1 MTGVVGGSESRRT
14 SGFPAE
20 LTSFVGRRD
29 EAAEVRRLLSA
40 GRLLT
45 LTGPGGV
52 GKTRLAGHVAEQV
65 ARAFPDGVW
74 LVPLAALRDEAFV
87 PHAVNDALGVRNE
100 TVRPPLDVLVEY
112 LRDRRS
118 LIVLDNCEHLPRS
131 CATLAGTVLAAT
143 EGVRILA
150 TSRHRLG
157 VAGERLF
164 EVPPLPA
171 PPAEDIGPEAVET
184 FPALRLFADRAAAV
198 VPGFTVGAANHRAVA
213 RLCRRLDGLPLA
225 IELAAVRVRA
235 LGVEQLVERLDDR
248 YQLLTC
254 GSPTSAPRHRT
265 LRSAVDW
272 SHELCTPEEQTV
284 WARLSVFV
292 GGFDLA
298 AAEAVCGGDAPGGG
312 AGVRCAGGGAG
323 TGGGRARGAGTGEG
337 GTGEGGTGEGETGE
351 GGTGD
356 VGAGEGGTAGAAGT
370 GLTAGTD
377 VLDAVAGLVDKS
389 VLVREEHGGRVRYRL
404 LVSLREYGLEKLN
417 DLGET
422 VATRRRHRDHFARLG
437 AAYERAWFGPD
448 QVGIT
453 ERLRIDQDDFRAALD
468 FCLTTPGE
476 AQHGLRLA
484 STLWFHWVA
493 YGIWGEG
500 RHWMDGALLAGA
512 RPDGSLTRAL
522 WAGALTSLV
531 HSRSAAV
538 LAGLDPAR
546 PAPAD
551 DAELLVPAPPPVAL
565 GPHLARTSHASFVVL
580 TRIELACTLVSRG
593 RAAEAIPLCAE
604 AVALCE
610 AHGEQWARSWALR
623 TLALAHWSAGE
634 YARAAGH
641 ARACLRLPYTER
653 QHQSLARTLDLLAAA
668 EALAGRAERA
678 AVLHGAVDRIWHA
691 IGGDPTAAQRP
702 GRLGAAEHRAR
713 ELLGHHAYERS
724 RRRGAAL
731 SPEETV
737 AFALDEGAETEV
749 TATVGEDLV
758 PAPRRSPTSSGLRGG
773 TPAVSGGHPAPAGR
787 TGPASAAAEGPAPG
801 LREART
807 PAGSRAPDAAVTTGL
822 PAEPV
827 PLTRREL
834 QVAALVAQGRTN
846 KQIADHLVIARRTAE
861 GHVERILVKLG
872 FRNRSQVAAWFSARS
887 WS

>member
-1 MTGVVGGSESRRT
+1 MTSIVGGSESRRT

-29 EAAEVRRLLSA
+29 EAADVRRLLSA

-52 GKTRLAGHVAEQV
+52 GKTRLAGHVAGQV

-74 LVPLAALRDEAFV
+74 LVPLAALSDEAFV

-100 TVRPPLDVLVEY
+100 TVRPPLEILVDH
-112 LRDRRS
+112 LRERRL
-118 LIVLDNCEHLPRS
+118 LIVLDNCEHLLRS
-131 CATLAGTVLAAT
+131 CAVLAQAVLAAT

-157 VAGERLF
+157 LAGEQLF

-171 PPAEDIGPEAVET
+171 PAPEELSPSTSSSAVES

-198 VPGFTVGAANHRAVA
+198 VPGFTVGEANQQAVA

-235 LGVEQLVERLDDR
+235 LGVDQLVERLDDR
-248 YQLLTC
+248 YRLLTC

-272 SHELCTPEEQTV
+272 SHELCTPQEQLV
-284 WARLSVFV
+284 WAWLSVFV

-298 AAEAVCGGDAPGGG
+298 AAEAVC
-312 AGVRCAGGGAG
+312 AGED
-323 TGGGRARGAGTGEG
+323 AGTGERI
-337 GTGEGGTGEGETGE
+337 
-351 GGTGD
+351 
-356 VGAGEGGTAGAAGT
+356 APCA
-370 GLTAGTD
+370 

-389 VLVREEHGGRVRYRL
+389 VLVREEHGGQVRYRL
-404 LVSLREYGLEKLN
+404 LVSLRDYGLEKLHA
-417 DLGET
+417 LGAATE
-422 VATRRRHRDHFARLG
+422 TRRRHRDHFARLG
-437 AAYERAWFGPD
+437 AEYEQAWFGPD
-448 QVGIT
+448 QTEIT
-453 ERLRIDQDDFRAALD
+453 ERIRIDQDNFRAALD

-484 STLWFHWVA
+484 ARLWFHWVA
-493 YGIWGEG
+493 GGIWGEG
-500 RHWMDGALLAGA
+500 RHWMDGALRAGA
-512 RPDGSLTRAL
+512 RPDVALTRAM

-538 LAGLDPAR
+538 LAGLDPVRA
-546 PAPAD
+546 AAD
-551 DAELLVPAPPPVAL
+551 ADEELPVPAPPPVPAGAL
-565 GPHLARTSHASFVVL
+565 APGRARASTAFVVL
-580 TRIELACTLVSRG
+580 TRVELACTLVSRG
-593 RAAEAIPLCAE
+593 RADEAIPLCAE

-623 TLALAHWSAGE
+623 TLALAHWSAGQ
-634 YARAAGH
+634 YDRAAEH
-641 ARACLRLPYTER
+641 ARACLRLPYTVS

-668 EALAGRAERA
+668 EALAGDTERA
-678 AVLHGAVDRIWHA
+678 GVLRGAVDRIWHD
-691 IGGDPTAAQRP
+691 IGGNPMDDHRP
-702 GRLGAAEHRAR
+702 GRPRAAEHHAR
-713 ELLGHHAYERS
+713 LALGDHAYALAH
-724 RRRGAAL
+724 RRGGRLTAEQAVAYAL
-731 SPEETV
+731 
-737 AFALDEGAETEV
+737 
-749 TATVGEDLV
+749 GE
-758 PAPRRSPTSSGLRGG
+758 PSA
-773 TPAVSGGHPAPAGR
+773 
-787 TGPASAAAEGPAPG
+787 GPASAARTGGRRDGP
-801 LREART
+801 ART
-807 PAGSRAPDAAVTTGL
+807 PRTDDGRDGAGAVARTGEVSAVRRPARNSSSGPREGSLTAGGPTRAPASTKA
-822 PAEPV
+822 PAPAPVVDPV

-872 FRNRSQVAAWFSARS
+872 FHNRSQVAAWFSARAGL
-887 WS
+887 

>member
-1 MTGVVGGSESRRT
+1 MTRVVGGSESRRT

-29 EAAEVRRLLSA
+29 EAADVRRLLSA

-52 GKTRLAGHVAEQV
+52 GKTRLAGHVAGQV

-74 LVPLAALRDEAFV
+74 LVQLAALSDEAFV

-100 TVRPPLDVLVEY
+100 TVRPPLEILVDH
-112 LRDRRS
+112 LRERRL
-118 LIVLDNCEHLPRS
+118 LIVLDNCEHLLRS
-131 CATLAGTVLAAT
+131 CAVLAGTVLAAT

-157 VAGERLF
+157 LAGEQLF

-171 PPAEDIGPEAVET
+171 PAPEELTPSAVES

-198 VPGFTVGAANHRAVA
+198 VPGFTVAEANQQAVA

-254 GSPTSAPRHRT
+254 GSPTSEPRHRT

-272 SHELCTPEEQTV
+272 SHELCTSQEQLV
-284 WARLSVFV
+284 WAWLSVFV

-298 AAEAVCGGDAPGGG
+298 AAEAVC
-312 AGVRCAGGGAG
+312 
-323 TGGGRARGAGTGEG
+323 
-337 GTGEGGTGEGETGE
+337 
-351 GGTGD
+351 
-356 VGAGEGGTAGAAGT
+356 AGESAGAPEEIAPC
-370 GLTAGTD
+370 A

-389 VLVREEHGGRVRYRL
+389 VLVREEHAGQVRYRL
-404 LVSLREYGLEKLN
+404 LVSLRDYGLEKLH
-417 DLGET
+417 DLGEAT
-422 VATRRRHRDHFARLG
+422 DTRRRHRDHFARLG
-437 AAYERAWFGPD
+437 AEYEQAWFGPD
-448 QVGIT
+448 QAEIT
-453 ERLRIDQDDFRAALD
+453 ERLRIDQDNFRAALD

-484 STLWFHWVA
+484 AGLWFHWVA
-493 YGIWGEG
+493 GGIWGEG
-500 RHWMDGALLAGA
+500 RHWMDGALRAGA
-512 RPDGSLTRAL
+512 RPDEGLTRAL

-538 LAGLDPAR
+538 LAGL
-546 PAPAD
+546 APVRTAAAAD
-551 DAELLVPAPPPVAL
+551 EELPVPAPPPVPGGAL
-565 GPHLARTSHASFVVL
+565 APGRARASTAFVVL
-580 TRIELACTLVSRG
+580 TRVELACTLVSRG

-623 TLALAHWSAGE
+623 TLALAHWSAGQ
-634 YARAAGH
+634 YDRAAEQ
-641 ARACLRLPYTER
+641 ARACLRLPYTVR

-668 EALAGRAERA
+668 EALAGDAERA
-678 AVLHGAVDRIWHA
+678 GVLRGAVDRIWHD
-691 IGGDPTAAQRP
+691 IGGNPMDAHRSGRP
-702 GRLGAAEHRAR
+702 RAAEHHARRA
-713 ELLGHHAYERS
+713 LGDHAYALAH
-724 RRRGAAL
+724 RRGGRLTAEQAVAYALGEPREGAAL
-731 SPEETV
+731 AVRTRAAST
-737 AFALDEGAETEV
+737 AGEGA
-749 TATVGEDLV
+749 ASAGSPVGAAPP
-758 PAPRRSPTSSGLRGG
+758 PAP
-773 TPAVSGGHPAPAGR
+773 
-787 TGPASAAAEGPAPG
+787 SADPV
-801 LREART
+801 
-807 PAGSRAPDAAVTTGL
+807 PD
-822 PAEPV
+822 PV

-846 KQIADHLVIARRTAE
+846 RQIADHLVIARRTAE

-872 FRNRSQVAAWFSARS
+872 FHNRSQVAAWFSARAGL
-887 WS
+887 

>member
-1 MTGVVGGSESRRT
+1 MTSIVGGSESRRT

-29 EAAEVRRLLSA
+29 EAADVRRLLSA

-52 GKTRLAGHVAEQV
+52 GKTRLAGHVAGQV

-74 LVPLAALRDEAFV
+74 LVPLAALSDEAFV
-87 PHAVNDALGVRNE
+87 PHAVGDALGVRNE
-100 TVRPPLDVLVEY
+100 TVRPPLEILVDH
-112 LRDRRS
+112 LRERRL
-118 LIVLDNCEHLPRS
+118 LIVLDNCEHLLRS
-131 CATLAGTVLAAT
+131 CAVLAGTVLAAT

-157 VAGERLF
+157 LAGEQLF

-171 PPAEDIGPEAVET
+171 PAPEELSPPTSSSAVES

-198 VPGFTVGAANHRAVA
+198 VPGFTVGEANQQAVA

-235 LGVEQLVERLDDR
+235 LGVDQLVERLDDR

-272 SHELCTPEEQTV
+272 SHELCTPQEQLV
-284 WARLSVFV
+284 WAWLSVFV

-298 AAEAVCGGDAPGGG
+298 AAEAVC
-312 AGVRCAGGGAG
+312 AGED
-323 TGGGRARGAGTGEG
+323 AGTGEDG
-337 GTGEGGTGEGETGE
+337 RSGERIAP
-351 GGTGD
+351 
-356 VGAGEGGTAGAAGT
+356 GA
-370 GLTAGTD
+370 

-389 VLVREEHGGRVRYRL
+389 VLVREEHAGQVRYRL
-404 LVSLREYGLEKLN
+404 LVSLRDYGLEKLHA
-417 DLGET
+417 LGEAT
-422 VATRRRHRDHFARLG
+422 ETRRRHRDHFARLG
-437 AAYERAWFGPD
+437 AEYEQAWFGPD
-448 QVGIT
+448 QTEIT
-453 ERLRIDQDDFRAALD
+453 ERIRIDQDNFRAALD

-476 AQHGLRLA
+476 AQAGLRLA
-484 STLWFHWVA
+484 ARLWFHWVA
-493 YGIWGEG
+493 GGIWGEG
-500 RHWMDGALLAGA
+500 RHWMDGALRAGA
-512 RPDGSLTRAL
+512 RPDVALTRAM

-538 LAGLDPAR
+538 LAGLDPVRTA
-546 PAPAD
+546 AEAD
-551 DAELLVPAPPPVAL
+551 EELPVPAPPPVPAGAL
-565 GPHLARTSHASFVVL
+565 APGRARASTAFVVL
-580 TRIELACTLVSRG
+580 TRVELACTLVSRG
-593 RAAEAIPLCAE
+593 RADEAIPLCAE

-623 TLALAHWSAGE
+623 TLALAHWSAGQ
-634 YARAAGH
+634 YDRAAEH
-641 ARACLRLPYTER
+641 ARACLRLPYTVS

-668 EALAGRAERA
+668 EALAGDAERA
-678 AVLHGAVDRIWHA
+678 GVLRGAVDRIWHD
-691 IGGDPTAAQRP
+691 IGGNPMEALQP
-702 GRLGAAEHRAR
+702 GRARAAEHHAR
-713 ELLGHHAYERS
+713 RVLGDHAYALAH
-724 RRRGAAL
+724 RRGGRLTPEQAVAYALGEPGEGTAA
-731 SPEETV
+731 
-737 AFALDEGAETEV
+737 ARAGGRRDGA
-749 TATVGEDLV
+749 
-758 PAPRRSPTSSGLRGG
+758 
-773 TPAVSGGHPAPAGR
+773 
-787 TGPASAAAEGPAPG
+787 GPASRTGGRRDGAAFGPSADDGRDASGPGPRAGEASAVRRNVRNFSPGPREDALAAGGPARA
-801 LREART
+801 LAST
-807 PAGSRAPDAAVTTGL
+807 KAPAPVTAPVVD
-822 PAEPV
+822 PV

-872 FRNRSQVAAWFSARS
+872 FHNRSQVAAWFSARAGL
-887 WS
+887 

>member
-1 MTGVVGGSESRRT
+1 MTSIVGGSESRRT

-29 EAAEVRRLLSA
+29 EAADVRRLLTA

-52 GKTRLAGHVAEQV
+52 GKTRLAGHVAGEV

-74 LVPLAALRDEAFV
+74 LVPLAALSDEAFV

-100 TVRPPLDVLVEY
+100 TVRPPLEILVDH
-112 LRDRRS
+112 LRERRL
-118 LIVLDNCEHLPRS
+118 LIVLDNCEHLLRS
-131 CATLAGTVLAAT
+131 CAVLAQAVLAAT

-157 VAGERLF
+157 LAGEHLF

-171 PPAEDIGPEAVET
+171 PATEELTPSAVES

-198 VPGFTVGAANHRAVA
+198 VPGFTVGEANQQAVA

-235 LGVEQLVERLDDR
+235 LGVDQLVERLDDR

-272 SHELCTPEEQTV
+272 SHELCTPQEQLV
-284 WARLSVFV
+284 WAWLSVFV

-298 AAEAVCGGDAPGGG
+298 AAEAVCAGDD
-312 AGVRCAGGGAG
+312 
-323 TGGGRARGAGTGEG
+323 
-337 GTGEGGTGEGETGE
+337 
-351 GGTGD
+351 GTGD
-356 VGAGEGGTAGAAGT
+356 RIAPCA
-370 GLTAGTD
+370 

-389 VLVREEHGGRVRYRL
+389 VLVREEHAGQVRYRL
-404 LVSLREYGLEKLN
+404 LVSLRDYGLEKLH
-417 DLGET
+417 DLGEAT
-422 VATRRRHRDHFARLG
+422 ETRRRHRDHFARLG
-437 AAYERAWFGPD
+437 AEYEQAWFGPD
-448 QVGIT
+448 QAEIT
-453 ERLRIDQDDFRAALD
+453 ERIRIDQDNFRAALD

-484 STLWFHWVA
+484 AGLWFHWVA
-493 YGIWGEG
+493 GGIWGEG
-500 RHWMDGALLAGA
+500 RHWMDGALRAGA
-512 RPDGSLTRAL
+512 RPDAGLTRAM

-538 LAGLDPAR
+538 LAGLDPLRSA
-546 PAPAD
+546 ADD
-551 DAELLVPAPPPVAL
+551 DAELPVPAPPPVPAGAL
-565 GPHLARTSHASFVVL
+565 VPGRARASTVFVVL
-580 TRIELACTLVSRG
+580 TRVELACSLVSRG

-623 TLALAHWSAGE
+623 TLALAHWSAGQYE
-634 YARAAGH
+634 RAAEH
-641 ARACLRLPYTER
+641 ARACLRLPYTVR

-668 EALAGRAERA
+668 EALAGHAERA
-678 AVLHGAVDRIWHA
+678 GVLRGAVDRIWHD
-691 IGGDPTAAQRP
+691 IGGNPMDALRP
-702 GRLGAAEHRAR
+702 GRPRAAEQHARRALGDHAYTLAHRRGGRLTAEQAVAYALGEAGRGRVPGAR
-713 ELLGHHAYERS
+713 ER
-724 RRRGAAL
+724 
-731 SPEETV
+731 
-737 AFALDEGAETEV
+737 
-749 TATVGEDLV
+749 
-758 PAPRRSPTSSGLRGG
+758 
-773 TPAVSGGHPAPAGR
+773 
-787 TGPASAAAEGPAPG
+787 EGPAPVP
-801 LREART
+801 RT
-807 PAGSRAPDAAVTTGL
+807 RAASTGGAGAAPATGPVGTSWAPGAGSAD
-822 PAEPV
+822 PV

-872 FRNRSQVAAWFSARS
+872 FHNRSQVAAWFSARAGL
-887 WS
+887 

>member
-1 MTGVVGGSESRRT
+1 MTSIVGGWESRRT

-29 EAAEVRRLLSA
+29 EAADVRRLLSA

-52 GKTRLAGHVAEQV
+52 GKTRLAGHVAGEV

-74 LVPLAALRDEAFV
+74 LVPLAALSDEAFV

-100 TVRPPLDVLVEY
+100 TVRPPLEILVDH
-112 LRDRRS
+112 LRDRRL
-118 LIVLDNCEHLPRS
+118 LIVLDNCEHLLRS
-131 CATLAGTVLAAT
+131 CAVLAQAVLAAT

-157 VAGERLF
+157 LAGEQLF

-171 PPAEDIGPEAVET
+171 PAPEELTPSAVES

-198 VPGFTVGAANHRAVA
+198 VPGFTVGEANQQAVA

-235 LGVEQLVERLDDR
+235 LGVDQLVARLDDR

-254 GSPTSAPRHRT
+254 GSPTSTPRHRT

-272 SHELCTPEEQTV
+272 SHELCTPQEQLV
-284 WARLSVFV
+284 WAWLSVFV

-298 AAEAVCGGDAPGGG
+298 AAEAVC
-312 AGVRCAGGGAG
+312 AGEDG
-323 TGGGRARGAGTGEG
+323 TGNRIAPCA
-337 GTGEGGTGEGETGE
+337 
-351 GGTGD
+351 
-356 VGAGEGGTAGAAGT
+356 
-370 GLTAGTD
+370 

-389 VLVREEHGGRVRYRL
+389 VLVREEHAGQVRYRL
-404 LVSLREYGLEKLN
+404 LVSLRDYGLEKLH
-417 DLGET
+417 DLGEAT
-422 VATRRRHRDHFARLG
+422 ETRRRHRDHFARLG
-437 AAYERAWFGPD
+437 AGYEQAWFGPD
-448 QVGIT
+448 QAEIT
-453 ERLRIDQDDFRAALD
+453 ERIRIDQDNFRAALD

-484 STLWFHWVA
+484 AGLWFHWVA
-493 YGIWGEG
+493 GGIWGEG
-500 RHWMDGALLAGA
+500 RHWMDGALRAGA
-512 RPDGSLTRAL
+512 RPDAGLTRAM

-538 LAGLDPAR
+538 LAGLDPLRSA
-546 PAPAD
+546 AAA
-551 DAELLVPAPPPVAL
+551 DAELPVPAPPPVPAGTL
-565 GPHLARTSHASFVVL
+565 VPGRARASTAFVVL
-580 TRIELACTLVSRG
+580 TRVELACSLVSRG
-593 RAAEAIPLCAE
+593 RAADAIPPCAE

-623 TLALAHWSAGE
+623 TLALAHWAAGQ
-634 YARAAGH
+634 YDRAAEH
-641 ARACLRLPYTER
+641 ARACLRLPYTVS

-668 EALAGRAERA
+668 EALAGDAERA
-678 AVLHGAVDRIWHA
+678 GVLRGAVDRIWHD
-691 IGGDPTAAQRP
+691 IGGNPMDALRP
-702 GRLGAAEHRAR
+702 GGPRAAEHHARRA
-713 ELLGHHAYERS
+713 LGDQGYTLA
-724 RRRGAAL
+724 RRRGGRLTAEQAVAYAL
-731 SPEETV
+731 GGPGRGRV
-737 AFALDEGAETEV
+737 PGAREGERPA
-749 TATVGEDLV
+749 
-758 PAPRRSPTSSGLRGG
+758 PAPRARAASPGG
-773 TPAVSGGHPAPAGR
+773 AGAAPAAGPVG
-787 TGPASAAAEGPAPG
+787 TSPAQGAGPA
-801 LREART
+801 
-807 PAGSRAPDAAVTTGL
+807 D
-822 PAEPV
+822 PV

-872 FRNRSQVAAWFSARS
+872 FHNRSQVAAWFSARAGR
-887 WS
+887 

>member
-1 MTGVVGGSESRRT
+1 MTRIVCGSESRRT

-29 EAAEVRRLLSA
+29 EAADVRRLLSA

-52 GKTRLAGHVAEQV
+52 GKTRLAGHVAGQV

-74 LVPLAALRDEAFV
+74 LVPLAALSDEAFV

-100 TVRPPLDVLVEY
+100 TVRPPLEILVDH
-112 LRDRRS
+112 LRERRL

-131 CATLAGTVLAAT
+131 CAVLAEAVLAAT

-157 VAGERLF
+157 LAGEQLF

-171 PPAEDIGPEAVET
+171 PAPEELSPSTSASAVES

-198 VPGFTVGAANHRAVA
+198 VPGFTVGEANQQAVA

-235 LGVEQLVERLDDR
+235 LGVDQLVERLDDR

-272 SHELCTPEEQTV
+272 SHELCTPQEQLV
-284 WARLSVFV
+284 WAWLSVFV

-298 AAEAVCGGDAPGGG
+298 AAEAVC
-312 AGVRCAGGGAG
+312 AGED
-323 TGGGRARGAGTGEG
+323 TGTGERI
-337 GTGEGGTGEGETGE
+337 
-351 GGTGD
+351 
-356 VGAGEGGTAGAAGT
+356 APCA
-370 GLTAGTD
+370 

-389 VLVREEHGGRVRYRL
+389 VLVREEHAGQVRYRL
-404 LVSLREYGLEKLN
+404 LVSLRDYGLEKLH
-417 DLGET
+417 DLGGATE
-422 VATRRRHRDHFARLG
+422 TRRRHRDHFARLG
-437 AAYERAWFGPD
+437 AEYEQAWFGPD
-448 QVGIT
+448 QAEIT
-453 ERLRIDQDDFRAALD
+453 ERIRIDQDNFRAALD

-484 STLWFHWVA
+484 AGLWFHWVA
-493 YGIWGEG
+493 GGIWGEG

-512 RPDGSLTRAL
+512 RPDAGLTRAM

-538 LAGLDPAR
+538 LAGLDPVRTA
-546 PAPAD
+546 AAA
-551 DAELLVPAPPPVAL
+551 DAELRVPAPPPVPAGAL
-565 GPHLARTSHASFVVL
+565 APGRARASTAFVVL
-580 TRIELACTLVSRG
+580 TRVELACTLVSRG

-623 TLALAHWSAGE
+623 TLALAHWSAGSP
-634 YARAAGH
+634 ARAAEH
-641 ARACLRLPYTER
+641 ARACLRLPYTVR

-668 EALAGRAERA
+668 EALAGDAERA
-678 AVLHGAVDRIWHA
+678 GVLRGAVDRIWHD
-691 IGGDPTAAQRP
+691 IGGNPMDDRRPGSPRAADQHARRALGDQAYALAQRRG
-702 GRLGAAEHRAR
+702 GRLTPEQAVAYALGEPGEGTASGVRTGGRREAPAPRTGGRRTAPATAQGAEGRRGGPPTGAAE
-713 ELLGHHAYERS
+713 
-724 RRRGAAL
+724 GAAL
-731 SPEETV
+731 ARDFRHVPP
-737 AFALDEGAETEV
+737 GAPD
-749 TATVGEDLV
+749 GSL
-758 PAPRRSPTSSGLRGG
+758 
-773 TPAVSGGHPAPAGR
+773 
-787 TGPASAAAEGPAPG
+787 
-801 LREART
+801 
-807 PAGSRAPDAAVTTGL
+807 PAGSAAHAPAPVRNQAPVTA
-822 PAEPV
+822 PVVDPV

-872 FRNRSQVAAWFSARS
+872 FHNRSQVAAWFSARAGL
-887 WS
+887 

>member
-1 MTGVVGGSESRRT
+1 MTGIVCGSESRRT

-29 EAAEVRRLLSA
+29 EAADVRRLLSA

-52 GKTRLAGHVAEQV
+52 GKTRLAGHVVGQV

-74 LVPLAALRDEAFV
+74 LVPLAALRDEVFV

-100 TVRPPLDVLVEY
+100 TVRPPLDILVEY
-112 LRDRRS
+112 LRERRL
-118 LIVLDNCEHLPRS
+118 LIVLDNCEHLLRS
-131 CATLAGTVLAAT
+131 CAVLAGTVLAAT

-157 VAGERLF
+157 LVGEQLF

-171 PPAEDIGPEAVET
+171 PAAEELGPSAGASVVDS

-198 VPGFTVGAANHRAVA
+198 VPGFTVGEGNQEAVA

-235 LGVEQLVERLDDR
+235 LGVDQLVERLDDR

-254 GSPTSAPRHRT
+254 GSPASAPRHRT

-272 SHELCTPEEQTV
+272 SHELCTPQEQLV

-298 AAEAVCGGDAPGGG
+298 AAEAVCGGD
-312 AGVRCAGGGAG
+312 
-323 TGGGRARGAGTGEG
+323 GRGEG
-337 GTGEGGTGEGETGE
+337 M
-351 GGTGD
+351 D
-356 VGAGEGGTAGAAGT
+356 PV
-370 GLTAGTD
+370 D

-389 VLVREEHGGRVRYRL
+389 VLVREEYGGRVRYRL
-404 LVSLREYGLEKLN
+404 LVSLRDYGLEKLQE
-417 DLGET
+417 LGGATE
-422 VATRRRHRDHFARLG
+422 TRRRHRDHFARLG
-437 AAYERAWFGPD
+437 AEYEQAWFGPD
-448 QVGIT
+448 QMEIT
-453 ERLRIDQDDFRAALD
+453 ERLRIDQDNYRAALD

-484 STLWFHWVA
+484 AGLWFHWVA
-493 YGIWGEG
+493 CGIWGEG

-512 RPDGSLTRAL
+512 RPDVALTRAL
-522 WAGALTSLV
+522 WAGALMSLV

-538 LAGLDPAR
+538 LAGLDPAY
-546 PAPAD
+546 AAAAAD
-551 DAELLVPAPPPVAL
+551 KELPVPAPPPVPAGAL
-565 GPHLARTSHASFVVL
+565 GPARARTCTANFVVL
-580 TRIELACTLVSRG
+580 TRVELACTLVSRG

-610 AHGEQWARSWALR
+610 AHGEQWARAWALR
-623 TLALAHWSAGE
+623 TLALAHWSMGE
-634 YARAAGH
+634 YERAAAH
-641 ARACLRLPYTER
+641 ARTCLRLPYTVR

-668 EALAGRAERA
+668 EALAGEAERA
-678 AVLHGAVDRIWHA
+678 AVLRGAVDRIWHD
-691 IGGDPTAAQRP
+691 IGGNPTESPHP
-702 GRLGAAEHRAR
+702 GRRPRTAEHHARRA
-713 ELLGHHAYERS
+713 LGDHVYERAH
-724 RRRGAAL
+724 RHGAGLSVAEAVAYAL
-731 SPEETV
+731 GERPHE
-737 AFALDEGAETEV
+737 D
-749 TATVGEDLV
+749 TAPAVGGNADRTAVVGEG
-758 PAPRRSPTSSGLRGG
+758 PGSTGG
-773 TPAVSGGHPAPAGR
+773 AD
-787 TGPASAAAEGPAPG
+787 ASAAAASHTGSAPPVVRDNGSIPGRSPGSVPDSAPG
-801 LREART
+801 
-807 PAGSRAPDAAVTTGL
+807 PGGP
-822 PAEPV
+822 EPV

-861 GHVERILVKLG
+861 GHVERILGKLG
-872 FRNRSQVAAWFSARS
+872 FHNRSQVAAWFSARS
-887 WS
+887 RP

>member
-1 MTGVVGGSESRRT
+1 MTSIVGGWESRRT

-29 EAAEVRRLLSA
+29 EAADVRRLLSA

-52 GKTRLAGHVAEQV
+52 GKTRLAGHVAGEA

-74 LVPLAALRDEAFV
+74 LVPLAALSDEAFV

-100 TVRPPLDVLVEY
+100 TVRPPLEILVDH
-112 LRDRRS
+112 LRDRRL
-118 LIVLDNCEHLPRS
+118 LIVLDNCEHLLRS
-131 CATLAGTVLAAT
+131 CAVLAQAVLAGT

-157 VAGERLF
+157 LAGEQLF

-171 PPAEDIGPEAVET
+171 PAPEELTPSAVES

-198 VPGFTVGAANHRAVA
+198 VPGFTVGEANQQAVA

-235 LGVEQLVERLDDR
+235 LGVDQLVERLDDR

-272 SHELCTPEEQTV
+272 SHELCTPQEQLV
-284 WARLSVFV
+284 WAWLSVFV

-298 AAEAVCGGDAPGGG
+298 AAEAVC
-312 AGVRCAGGGAG
+312 AG
-323 TGGGRARGAGTGEG
+323 ED
-337 GTGEGGTGEGETGE
+337 
-351 GGTGD
+351 GTGD
-356 VGAGEGGTAGAAGT
+356 RIAPCA
-370 GLTAGTD
+370 

-389 VLVREEHGGRVRYRL
+389 VLVREEHAGQVRYRL
-404 LVSLREYGLEKLN
+404 LVSLRDYGLEKLH
-417 DLGET
+417 DLGEAT
-422 VATRRRHRDHFARLG
+422 DTRRRHRDHFARLG
-437 AAYERAWFGPD
+437 AGYEQAWFGPD
-448 QVGIT
+448 QAEIT
-453 ERLRIDQDDFRAALD
+453 ERIRIDQDNFRAALD

-484 STLWFHWVA
+484 AGLWFHWVA
-493 YGIWGEG
+493 GGIWGEG
-500 RHWMDGALLAGA
+500 RHWMDGALRAGA
-512 RPDGSLTRAL
+512 RPDAGLTRAM

-538 LAGLDPAR
+538 LAGLDPLRSA
-546 PAPAD
+546 AAA
-551 DAELLVPAPPPVAL
+551 DAEVPVPAPPPVPAGAL
-565 GPHLARTSHASFVVL
+565 VPGRTRASTAFVVL
-580 TRIELACTLVSRG
+580 TRVELACSLVSRG
-593 RAAEAIPLCAE
+593 RAADAIPLCAE

-623 TLALAHWSAGE
+623 TLALAHWSAGQ
-634 YARAAGH
+634 YGRAAEH
-641 ARACLRLPYTER
+641 ARACLRLPYTVS

-668 EALAGRAERA
+668 EALAGDAERA
-678 AVLHGAVDRIWHA
+678 GVLRGAVDRIWHD
-691 IGGDPTAAQRP
+691 IGGNPMDALRP
-702 GRLGAAEHRAR
+702 GRPRAAEHHARRALGDQGYTLAHRRGRRLTAEQAVAYALGGPGRGRVPGAR
-713 ELLGHHAYERS
+713 EGER
-724 RRRGAAL
+724 
-731 SPEETV
+731 
-737 AFALDEGAETEV
+737 
-749 TATVGEDLV
+749 
-758 PAPRRSPTSSGLRGG
+758 
-773 TPAVSGGHPAPAGR
+773 PAPA
-787 TGPASAAAEGPAPG
+787 
-801 LREART
+801 
-807 PAGSRAPDAAVTTGL
+807 SRARAASTGGADAA
-822 PAEPV
+822 PAAGPVGTSPAQGAGAADLV

-872 FRNRSQVAAWFSARS
+872 FHNRSQVAAWFSARAGL
-887 WS
+887 

>member
-1 MTGVVGGSESRRT
+1 MTGVVGGSESRRI

-112 LRDRRS
+112 LRDRRA

-171 PPAEDIGPEAVET
+171 PPAEDVGPEAVET
-184 FPALRLFADRAAAV
+184 FPAVKLFADRAAAV
-198 VPGFTVGAANHRAVA
+198 VPGFTVGAANQRAVA

-235 LGVEQLVERLDDR
+235 LGVDQLVERLDDR

-298 AAEAVCGGDAPGGG
+298 AAEAVCGGDAPGGDGTGEAEAGDGGTAGTTGTAGISGTATAG
-312 AGVRCAGGGAG
+312 AVGTAGTPAPAG
-323 TGGGRARGAGTGEG
+323 TGGAART
-337 GTGEGGTGEGETGE
+337 
-351 GGTGD
+351 D
-356 VGAGEGGTAGAAGT
+356 S
-370 GLTAGTD
+370 LD

-389 VLVREEHGGRVRYRL
+389 VLVREEHDGRVRYRL
-404 LVSLREYGLEKLN
+404 LVSLRDYGLEKLN

-448 QVGIT
+448 QVDIT
-453 ERLRIDQDDFRAALD
+453 ERLRLDQDDFRAALD

-493 YGIWGEG
+493 YGVWGEG

-512 RPDGSLTRAL
+512 RPDGALTRAL

-538 LAGLDPAR
+538 LAGPDPGR

-551 DAELLVPAPPPVAL
+551 DTELPVPAPPPVTL
-565 GPHLARTSHASFVVL
+565 GPGRARTSHASFVVL

-604 AVALCE
+604 AVAVCE
-610 AHGEQWARSWALR
+610 AHGEQWVRSWALR
-623 TLALAHWSAGE
+623 VLALAHWSSGE
-634 YARAAGH
+634 YERAAGH

-653 QHQSLARTLDLLAAA
+653 RHQGLAQTLDLLAAA

-678 AVLHGAVDRIWHA
+678 AVLHGAVDRLWHA

-702 GRLGAAEHRAR
+702 DGPSAAEHHAR
-713 ELLGHHAYERS
+713 EVLGDHAYERS

-731 SPEETV
+731 SPEETM
-737 AFALDEGAETEV
+737 AYALEEAAAPTP
-749 TATVGEDLV
+749 TATAGTAPV
-758 PAPRRSPTSSGLRGG
+758 PVPGRGPSSAIRG
-773 TPAVSGGHPAPAGR
+773 AGR
-787 TGPASAAAEGPAPG
+787 AVAGPAPG
-801 LREART
+801 ARDART
-807 PAGSRAPDAAVTTGL
+807 PAGSRAPDTAAAPRP
-822 PAEPV
+822 PAAPV

>member
-1 MTGVVGGSESRRT
+1 MTGVVCGSESRRT

-198 VPGFTVGAANHRAVA
+198 VPGFTVGAANQRAVA

-235 LGVEQLVERLDDR
+235 LGVDQLVERLDDR

-272 SHELCTPEEQTV
+272 SHELCTPEEQAV

-298 AAEAVCGGDAPGGG
+298 AAEAVCGGDPPGGDAPGGG
-312 AGVRCAGGGAG
+312 GNGEVEAGDPGAGAGGTTEAARAAG
-323 TGGGRARGAGTGEG
+323 TASTSGTARTAGT
-337 GTGEGGTGEGETGE
+337 
-351 GGTGD
+351 
-356 VGAGEGGTAGAAGT
+356 ARAAGT
-370 GLTAGTD
+370 GLTAGID
-377 VLDAVAGLVDKS
+377 VLNAVAGLVDKS
-389 VLVREEHGGRVRYRL
+389 VLVREEHDGRVRYRL
-404 LVSLREYGLEKLN
+404 LVSLRDYGLEKLN

-546 PAPAD
+546 PVPAD
-551 DAELLVPAPPPVAL
+551 DSELPVPAPPPVAL
-565 GPHLARTSHASFVVL
+565 GPGLARTSHASFVVL

-634 YARAAGH
+634 YERAAGH

-702 GRLGAAEHRAR
+702 GRLGTAEHRAR
-713 ELLGHHAYERS
+713 ELLGDHAYERS

-737 AFALDEGAETEV
+737 AYALDEGAEGAG
-749 TATVGEDLV
+749 TATVGEDPT
-758 PAPRRSPTSSGLRGG
+758 PAPRKGPASSGVRGG
-773 TPAVSGGHPAPAGR
+773 TPAVHGGRPSPAGR
-787 TGPASAAAEGPAPG
+787 TGPAPAAVEGPAAG
-801 LREART
+801 LRDART
-807 PAGSRAPDAAVTTGL
+807 PAGSRAPDTAVTSGL

>member
-1 MTGVVGGSESRRT
+1 MTRVVGGSESRRT

-29 EAAEVRRLLSA
+29 EAADVRRLLSA

-52 GKTRLAGHVAEQV
+52 GKTRLAGHVAGQV

-100 TVRPPLDVLVEY
+100 TVRRPLEILVDH
-112 LRDRRS
+112 LRERRL
-118 LIVLDNCEHLPRS
+118 LIVLDNCEHLLRS
-131 CATLAGTVLAAT
+131 CAVLAGTVLAAT

-157 VAGERLF
+157 LAGEQLY

-171 PPAEDIGPEAVET
+171 PAPEELSPSAVES

-198 VPGFTVGAANHRAVA
+198 VPGFTVGEDNQQAVA

-235 LGVEQLVERLDDR
+235 LGVDQLVERLDDR
-248 YQLLTC
+248 YQLLTG

-272 SHELCTPEEQTV
+272 SHELCTPQEKLV
-284 WARLSVFV
+284 WAWLSVFV

-298 AAEAVCGGDAPGGG
+298 AAEAVCGGD
-312 AGVRCAGGGAG
+312 GVD
-323 TGGGRARGAGTGEG
+323 AR
-337 GTGEGGTGEGETGE
+337 
-351 GGTGD
+351 
-356 VGAGEGGTAGAAGT
+356 
-370 GLTAGTD
+370 D

-389 VLVREEHGGRVRYRL
+389 VLVREERAGQVRYRL
-404 LVSLREYGLEKLN
+404 LVSLRDYGLEKLH
-417 DLGET
+417 DLGEAT
-422 VATRRRHRDHFARLG
+422 ETRRRHRDHFARLG
-437 AAYERAWFGPD
+437 AEYEQAWFGPD
-448 QVGIT
+448 QVEIT
-453 ERLRIDQDDFRAALD
+453 ERLRIDQDNFRAALD

-484 STLWFHWVA
+484 AGLWFHWVA
-493 YGIWGEG
+493 GGIWGEG
-500 RHWMDGALLAGA
+500 RHWMDGALRAGA
-512 RPDGSLTRAL
+512 RPDEALTRAM

-538 LAGLDPAR
+538 LAGLDPAHI
-546 PAPAD
+546 AAVAD
-551 DAELLVPAPPPVAL
+551 EELPVPAPPPVPAGAL
-565 GPHLARTSHASFVVL
+565 GPGRARACTAFVVL
-580 TRIELACTLVSRG
+580 TRVELACTLVSRG
-593 RAAEAIPLCAE
+593 RATEAIPLCAE

-623 TLALAHWSAGE
+623 TLALAHWAAGQ
-634 YARAAGH
+634 YDRAADH
-641 ARACLRLPYTER
+641 ARACLRLPYTLR
-653 QHQSLARTLDLLAAA
+653 QHQGLARTLDLLAAA
-668 EALAGRAERA
+668 ESLAGNAERA
-678 AVLHGAVDRIWHA
+678 GVLHGAVDRIWHD
-691 IGGDPTAAQRP
+691 IGGNPMEFLQP
-702 GRLGAAEHRAR
+702 GRPRAAEHHARRVLGDRAYA
-713 ELLGHHAYERS
+713 LAH
-724 RRRGAAL
+724 RRGGCLTTEEAVAYALGEPGEAPGAGARTNGRRDGFASGGREGSAFGGRREGSASGARRDGPATGGRPENPTPGVRAGEATAA
-731 SPEETV
+731 
-737 AFALDEGAETEV
+737 
-749 TATVGEDLV
+749 
-758 PAPRRSPTSSGLRGG
+758 RRSAGPGSREGSASFG
-773 TPAVSGGHPAPAGR
+773 PSADPVS
-787 TGPASAAAEGPAPG
+787 
-801 LREART
+801 ART
-807 PAGSRAPDAAVTTGL
+807 PDLVAD
-822 PAEPV
+822 PV

-872 FRNRSQVAAWFSARS
+872 FHNRSQVAAWFSARAGS
-887 WS
+887 S

>member
-29 EAAEVRRLLSA
+29 EAADVRRLLSA

-74 LVPLAALRDEAFV
+74 LVPLAALRDEVFV

-100 TVRPPLDVLVEY
+100 TVRPPLEILVEY
-112 LRDRRS
+112 LRERRL
-118 LIVLDNCEHLPRS
+118 LIVLDNCEHVLRS
-131 CATLAGTVLAAT
+131 CAVLAGTVLAAT

-157 VAGERLF
+157 LAGEQLF
-164 EVPPLPA
+164 EVPPLSAPA
-171 PPAEDIGPEAVET
+171 PEELGPAGCPSAEGAAVEA

-198 VPGFTVGAANHRAVA
+198 VPGFTVGEGNQRAVA

-235 LGVEQLVERLDDR
+235 LGVDQLVERLDDR
-248 YQLLTC
+248 YQLLTG

-272 SHELCTPEEQTV
+272 SHELCTPQEQSV

-298 AAEAVCGGDAPGGG
+298 AAEAVCGGG
-312 AGVRCAGGGAG
+312 AGDDSV
-323 TGGGRARGAGTGEG
+323 
-337 GTGEGGTGEGETGE
+337 
-351 GGTGD
+351 
-356 VGAGEGGTAGAAGT
+356 
-370 GLTAGTD
+370 D

-389 VLVREEHGGRVRYRL
+389 VLVREEHGGQVRYRL
-404 LVSLREYGLEKLN
+404 LVSLRDYGLERLQE
-417 DLGET
+417 LGAATE
-422 VATRRRHRDHFARLG
+422 TRRRHRDHFAWLG
-437 AAYERAWFGPD
+437 AEYEQAWFGAD
-448 QVGIT
+448 QVEIT
-453 ERLRIDQDDFRAALD
+453 ERSRIEQDNFRAALD

-476 AQHGLRLA
+476 GQQGLRLA
-484 STLWFHWVA
+484 AGLWFHWVA
-493 YGIWGEG
+493 GGTWGEG
-500 RHWMDGALLAGA
+500 RHWMDGALRAGA
-512 RPDGSLTRAL
+512 KPDVALTRAL
-522 WAGALTSLV
+522 WVGALTSLV

-538 LAGLDPAR
+538 LAGLDPAHT
-546 PAPAD
+546 AAAAD
-551 DAELLVPAPPPVAL
+551 KELPVPAPPPVPAATL
-565 GPHLARTSHASFVVL
+565 GARTSTTGFVVL
-580 TRIELACTLVSRG
+580 TRVELACTLVSRG
-593 RAAEAIPLCAE
+593 RAAEAVPLCTE

-610 AHGEQWARSWALR
+610 AHGEQWARGWALR
-623 TLALAHWSAGE
+623 TLALAHWSLGQYE
-634 YARAAGH
+634 RAAEH
-641 ARACLRLPYTER
+641 AGACLRLPYTAR

-678 AVLHGAVDRIWHA
+678 GVLRGAADRIWND
-691 IGGDPTAAQRP
+691 IGGNPMESSRRDRP
-702 GRLGAAEHRAR
+702 RTAEHPARHALGDPVYARAHRHGGTLTPEQAVAYALGEAR
-713 ELLGHHAYERS
+713 EDTAGSGRS
-724 RRRGAAL
+724 RTASAVRKGGGSGPRIR
-731 SPEETV
+731 
-737 AFALDEGAETEV
+737 EGY
-749 TATVGEDLV
+749 
-758 PAPRRSPTSSGLRGG
+758 
-773 TPAVSGGHPAPAGR
+773 APAGPG
-787 TGPASAAAEGPAPG
+787 GPGPSGGPFGDAAPAEGPAP
-801 LREART
+801 AAH
-807 PAGSRAPDAAVTTGL
+807 PAAPLADD
-822 PAEPV
+822 PV

-861 GHVERILVKLG
+861 GHVERILAKLG
-872 FRNRSQVAAWFSARS
+872 FNNRSQVAAWFSARS
-887 WS
+887 RP

>member
-1 MTGVVGGSESRRT
+1 MTSIVGGSESRRT

-29 EAAEVRRLLSA
+29 EAADVRRLLSA

-52 GKTRLAGHVAEQV
+52 GKTRLAGHVAGQV

-74 LVPLAALRDEAFV
+74 LVPLAALSDEAFV

-100 TVRPPLDVLVEY
+100 TVRPPLEILLDH
-112 LRDRRS
+112 LRERRL
-118 LIVLDNCEHLPRS
+118 LIVLDNCEHLLGS
-131 CATLAGTVLAAT
+131 CAVLAGTVLAAT

-157 VAGERLF
+157 LAGEQLF

-171 PPAEDIGPEAVET
+171 PAPEELTPSAVGS

-198 VPGFTVGAANHRAVA
+198 VPGFTVGEANQQAVA

-235 LGVEQLVERLDDR
+235 LGVDQLVERLDDR

-272 SHELCTPEEQTV
+272 SHELCTPQEQLV
-284 WARLSVFV
+284 WAWLSVFV

-298 AAEAVCGGDAPGGG
+298 AAEAVCA
-312 AGVRCAGGGAG
+312 AEAACAGENVAPC
-323 TGGGRARGAGTGEG
+323 A
-337 GTGEGGTGEGETGE
+337 
-351 GGTGD
+351 
-356 VGAGEGGTAGAAGT
+356 
-370 GLTAGTD
+370 

-389 VLVREEHGGRVRYRL
+389 VLVREEHAGQVRYRL
-404 LVSLREYGLEKLN
+404 LVSLRDYGLEKLH
-417 DLGET
+417 DLGEAT
-422 VATRRRHRDHFARLG
+422 DTRRRHRDHFARLG
-437 AAYERAWFGPD
+437 AEYEQAWFGPD
-448 QVGIT
+448 QAGIT
-453 ERLRIDQDDFRAALD
+453 ERLRIDQDNFRAALD

-484 STLWFHWVA
+484 AGLWFHWVA
-493 YGIWGEG
+493 GGIWGEG
-500 RHWMDGALLAGA
+500 RHWMDGALRAGA
-512 RPDGSLTRAL
+512 RPDEALTRAM

-538 LAGLDPAR
+538 LAGLDPVRTA
-546 PAPAD
+546 AAAD
-551 DAELLVPAPPPVAL
+551 EELPVPAPPPVPAGAL
-565 GPHLARTSHASFVVL
+565 GPGRARACTAFVVL
-580 TRIELACTLVSRG
+580 TRVELACTLVSRG

-623 TLALAHWSAGE
+623 TLALAHWSAGQ
-634 YARAAGH
+634 YDRAAEH
-641 ARACLRLPYTER
+641 ARACLRLPYTVR

-668 EALAGRAERA
+668 EALAGDAERA
-678 AVLHGAVDRIWHA
+678 GVLHGAVDRIWHD
-691 IGGDPTAAQRP
+691 IGGNPMDALQP
-702 GRLGAAEHRAR
+702 GRPRAAEHHARRA
-713 ELLGHHAYERS
+713 LGDHAYALAH
-724 RRRGAAL
+724 RRGGRLTAEQAVAYAL
-731 SPEETV
+731 GEPG
-737 AFALDEGAETEV
+737 EGSAS
-749 TATVGEDLV
+749 
-758 PAPRRSPTSSGLRGG
+758 APRTGG
-773 TPAVSGGHPAPAGR
+773 RRERPDSALR
-787 TGPASAAAEGPAPG
+787 TGGRWDGSAPGAGTEEVAAVRQSSTSGPREGSASVGGVADDRASARNPSPVP
-801 LREART
+801 T
-807 PAGSRAPDAAVTTGL
+807 PL
-822 PAEPV
+822 PVADPV

-872 FRNRSQVAAWFSARS
+872 FHNRSQVAAWFSARAGL
-887 WS
+887 

>member
-1 MTGVVGGSESRRT
+1 MTSIVGGSESRRT
-14 SGFPAE
+14 PGFPAE

-29 EAAEVRRLLSA
+29 EAADVRRLLSA

-52 GKTRLAGHVAEQV
+52 GKTRLAGHVAGQV

-74 LVPLAALRDEAFV
+74 LVPLAALSDEAFV

-100 TVRPPLDVLVEY
+100 TVRPPLEILVDH
-112 LRDRRS
+112 LRERRL
-118 LIVLDNCEHLPRS
+118 LIVLDNCEHLLRS
-131 CATLAGTVLAAT
+131 CAILAGTVLAAT

-157 VAGERLF
+157 LAGEQLF

-171 PPAEDIGPEAVET
+171 PAPEELTPSAVES

-198 VPGFTVGAANHRAVA
+198 VPGFTVGEANQQAVA

-235 LGVEQLVERLDDR
+235 LGVDQLVERLDDR

-272 SHELCTPEEQTV
+272 SHELCTPQEQLV
-284 WARLSVFV
+284 WAWLSVFV

-298 AAEAVCGGDAPGGG
+298 AAEAVC
-312 AGVRCAGGGAG
+312 AGKD
-323 TGGGRARGAGTGEG
+323 TGTGEKI
-337 GTGEGGTGEGETGE
+337 TPC
-351 GGTGD
+351 
-356 VGAGEGGTAGAAGT
+356 A
-370 GLTAGTD
+370 

-389 VLVREEHGGRVRYRL
+389 VLVREEHAGQVRYRL
-404 LVSLREYGLEKLN
+404 LVSLRDYGLEKLH
-417 DLGET
+417 DLGE
-422 VATRRRHRDHFARLG
+422 AAETRRRHRDHFARLG
-437 AAYERAWFGPD
+437 AEYEQAWFGPD
-448 QVGIT
+448 QTEIT
-453 ERLRIDQDDFRAALD
+453 ERIRIDQDNFRAALD

-484 STLWFHWVA
+484 AGLWFHWVA
-493 YGIWGEG
+493 GGIWGEG
-500 RHWMDGALLAGA
+500 RHWMDGALRAGA
-512 RPDGSLTRAL
+512 RPDVALTRAM

-538 LAGLDPAR
+538 LAGLDPVRTAVD
-546 PAPAD
+546 AD
-551 DAELLVPAPPPVAL
+551 EELPVPAPPPVPAGAL
-565 GPHLARTSHASFVVL
+565 VPGRARASTAFVVL
-580 TRIELACTLVSRG
+580 TRVELACTLVSRG
-593 RAAEAIPLCAE
+593 RADEAIPLCAE

-623 TLALAHWSAGE
+623 TLALAHWSAGQ
-634 YARAAGH
+634 YDRAAEH
-641 ARACLRLPYTER
+641 ARDCLRLPYTVS

-668 EALAGRAERA
+668 EALAGDAERA
-678 AVLHGAVDRIWHA
+678 GVLRGAVDRIWHD
-691 IGGDPTAAQRP
+691 IGGNPVDALQP
-702 GRLGAAEHRAR
+702 GGPRAAEHHAR
-713 ELLGHHAYERS
+713 LALGDHAYALAH
-724 RRRGAAL
+724 RRGGRLTPEQAVAYALGEQREGPAAARTGGRRDGAG
-731 SPEETV
+731 SASRTGVRRDGV
-737 AFALDEGAETEV
+737 AFAPRTDDGRDGSGPGVREGEV
-749 TATVGEDLV
+749 SAV
-758 PAPRRSPTSSGLRGG
+758 RRNARGSSSGTRESSL
-773 TPAVSGGHPAPAGR
+773 TAG
-787 TGPASAAAEGPAPG
+787 GPA
-801 LREART
+801 
-807 PAGSRAPDAAVTTGL
+807 RAPISTKASPPGTVPVVD
-822 PAEPV
+822 PV

-872 FRNRSQVAAWFSARS
+872 FHNRSQVAAWFSARAGL
-887 WS
+887 

>member
-1 MTGVVGGSESRRT
+1 LRIAV
-14 SGFPAE
+14 AE
-20 LTSFVGRRD
+20 
-29 EAAEVRRLLSA
+29 
-40 GRLLT
+40 
-45 LTGPGGV
+45 
-52 GKTRLAGHVAEQV
+52 GHVEDA
-65 ARAFPDGVW
+65 ALGA
-74 LVPLAALRDEAFV
+74 AALRD
-87 PHAVNDALGVRNE
+87 
-100 TVRPPLDVLVEY
+100 
-112 LRDRRS
+112 
-118 LIVLDNCEHLPRS
+118 
-131 CATLAGTVLAAT
+131 
-143 EGVRILA
+143 
-150 TSRHRLG
+150 
-157 VAGERLF
+157 
-164 EVPPLPA
+164 
-171 PPAEDIGPEAVET
+171 
-184 FPALRLFADRAAAV
+184 
-198 VPGFTVGAANHRAVA
+198 
-213 RLCRRLDGLPLA
+213 
-225 IELAAVRVRA
+225 
-235 LGVEQLVERLDDR
+235 
-248 YQLLTC
+248 
-254 GSPTSAPRHRT
+254 
-265 LRSAVDW
+265 
-272 SHELCTPEEQTV
+272 
-284 WARLSVFV
+284 
-292 GGFDLA
+292 
-298 AAEAVCGGDAPGGG
+298 
-312 AGVRCAGGGAG
+312 
-323 TGGGRARGAGTGEG
+323 
-337 GTGEGGTGEGETGE
+337 
-351 GGTGD
+351 
-356 VGAGEGGTAGAAGT
+356 
-370 GLTAGTD
+370 
-377 VLDAVAGLVDKS
+377 
-389 VLVREEHGGRVRYRL
+389 
-404 LVSLREYGLEKLN
+404 YGLEKLN

-484 STLWFHWVA
+484 STLWFYWVA

-500 RHWMDGALLAGA
+500 RHWMDGALLVGA

-551 DAELLVPAPPPVAL
+551 DSELPVPAPPPVTL
-565 GPHLARTSHASFVVL
+565 GPGGLARTSHASFVVL

-641 ARACLRLPYTER
+641 ARACLRLPYTEG

-691 IGGDPTAAQRP
+691 IGGDPTAAHRAGRP
-702 GRLGAAEHRAR
+702 GVAERRAR
-713 ELLGHHAYERS
+713 QVLGDPAYERA
-724 RRRGAAL
+724 RLRGAGL
-731 SPEETV
+731 SPEESV
-737 AFALDEGAETEV
+737 AYALAEGGERAG
-749 TATVGEDLV
+749 TATLREDPAV
-758 PAPRRSPTSSGLRGG
+758 VRRGPAPSAPRGLAPAAHGG
-773 TPAVSGGHPAPAGR
+773 PAPVGR
-787 TGPASAAAEGPAPG
+787 TGPAPAVPKEPAPDLREGRSPAGNPAPG
-801 LREART
+801 SAAT
-807 PAGSRAPDAAVTTGL
+807 AGPPAD
-822 PAEPV
+822 PV

-861 GHVERILVKLG
+861 GHVERILAKLG

>member
-1 MTGVVGGSESRRT
+1 MTRIVGGSESRRP

-29 EAAEVRRLLSA
+29 EAADVRRLLSA

-52 GKTRLAGHVAEQV
+52 GKTRLAGHVAGQV

-74 LVPLAALRDEAFV
+74 LVPLAALSDEAFV
-87 PHAVNDALGVRNE
+87 PHAVNDVLGVRNE
-100 TVRPPLDVLVEY
+100 TVRPPLEILVDH
-112 LRDRRS
+112 LRGRRL
-118 LIVLDNCEHLPRS
+118 LIVLDNCEHLLRS
-131 CATLAGTVLAAT
+131 CAVLAGTVLAAT

-157 VAGERLF
+157 LAGEQLF

-171 PPAEDIGPEAVET
+171 PAPEELTPSAVES

-198 VPGFTVGAANHRAVA
+198 VPGFTVGEANQQAVA

-254 GSPTSAPRHRT
+254 GSPTSEPRHRT

-272 SHELCTPEEQTV
+272 SHELCTPQEQLV
-284 WARLSVFV
+284 WAWLSVFV

-298 AAEAVCGGDAPGGG
+298 AAEAVC
-312 AGVRCAGGGAG
+312 
-323 TGGGRARGAGTGEG
+323 
-337 GTGEGGTGEGETGE
+337 
-351 GGTGD
+351 
-356 VGAGEGGTAGAAGT
+356 AGADAGSREEI
-370 GLTAGTD
+370 APCA

-389 VLVREEHGGRVRYRL
+389 VLVREEHAGQVRYRL
-404 LVSLREYGLEKLN
+404 LVSLRDYGLEKLH
-417 DLGET
+417 DLGEAT
-422 VATRRRHRDHFARLG
+422 DTRRRHRDHFARLG
-437 AAYERAWFGPD
+437 AEYEQAWFGPD
-448 QVGIT
+448 QAEIT
-453 ERLRIDQDDFRAALD
+453 ERLRIDQDNFRAALD

-484 STLWFHWVA
+484 AGLWFHWVA
-493 YGIWGEG
+493 GGIWGEG
-500 RHWMDGALLAGA
+500 RHWMDGALRAGA
-512 RPDGSLTRAL
+512 RPDVTLTRAM

-538 LAGLDPAR
+538 LAGLDPVRTAYD
-546 PAPAD
+546 AD
-551 DAELLVPAPPPVAL
+551 EELPVPTPSPVPAGALAPVR
-565 GPHLARTSHASFVVL
+565 ARASTAFVVL
-580 TRIELACTLVSRG
+580 TRVELACTLVSRG

-623 TLALAHWSAGE
+623 TLALAHWSAGQ
-634 YARAAGH
+634 YDRAAEH
-641 ARACLRLPYTER
+641 ARDCLRLPYTVR

-668 EALAGRAERA
+668 EALAGGAERA
-678 AVLHGAVDRIWHA
+678 GVLRGAADRIWHD
-691 IGGDPTAAQRP
+691 IGGKPMDALRP
-702 GRLGAAEHRAR
+702 GRPRAAEHHARSTLGDHAYALSLRRGGRLTAEQAVAYALGEPREGSAPAVRTRAASTAR
-713 ELLGHHAYERS
+713 EGGAPAGS
-724 RRRGAAL
+724 PIGAA
-731 SPEETV
+731 
-737 AFALDEGAETEV
+737 
-749 TATVGEDLV
+749 
-758 PAPRRSPTSSGLRGG
+758 
-773 TPAVSGGHPAPAGR
+773 PAPA
-787 TGPASAAAEGPAPG
+787 PASA
-801 LREART
+801 
-807 PAGSRAPDAAVTTGL
+807 RAPSADPV
-822 PAEPV
+822 PDPV

-872 FRNRSQVAAWFSARS
+872 FHNRSQVAAWFSARAGL
-887 WS
+887 

>member
-1 MTGVVGGSESRRT
+1 MSGIVGGSESRRP

-29 EAAEVRRLLSA
+29 EAADVRRLLAA

-52 GKTRLAGHVAEQV
+52 GKTRLAGHVAGQV

-74 LVPLAALRDEAFV
+74 LVPLAALSDEAFV

-100 TVRPPLDVLVEY
+100 TVRPPLEILVDH
-112 LRDRRS
+112 LRERRL
-118 LIVLDNCEHLPRS
+118 LIVLDNCEHLLRS
-131 CATLAGTVLAAT
+131 CAVLAQAVLAAT

-157 VAGERLF
+157 LAGEQLF

-171 PPAEDIGPEAVET
+171 PAPEELTPSAVDS

-198 VPGFTVGAANHRAVA
+198 VPGFTVGEANQRAVA

-235 LGVEQLVERLDDR
+235 LGVDQLVERLDDR

-272 SHELCTPEEQTV
+272 SHELCTPQEQLV

-298 AAEAVCGGDAPGGG
+298 AAEAVCASE
-312 AGVRCAGGGAG
+312 ATR
-323 TGGGRARGAGTGEG
+323 
-337 GTGEGGTGEGETGE
+337 
-351 GGTGD
+351 
-356 VGAGEGGTAGAAGT
+356 AGEEMTAGA
-370 GLTAGTD
+370 

-389 VLVREEHGGRVRYRL
+389 VLLREDHAGQVRYRL
-404 LVSLREYGLEKLN
+404 LVSLRDYGLEKLHG
-417 DLGET
+417 LGEAT
-422 VATRRRHRDHFARLG
+422 GTRRRHRDHFARLG
-437 AAYERAWFGPD
+437 AEYEQAWFGPD
-448 QVGIT
+448 QVEIT
-453 ERLRIDQDDFRAALD
+453 ERLRIDQDNYRAALD

-484 STLWFHWVA
+484 ARLWFHWVA
-493 YGIWGEG
+493 GGIWGEG
-500 RHWMDGALLAGA
+500 RHWMDGALRAGA
-512 RPDGSLTRAL
+512 RPDVVLTRAM

-538 LAGLDPAR
+538 LAGLDPVRA
-546 PAPAD
+546 AAAAD
-551 DAELLVPAPPPVAL
+551 DGELPVPAPPPVPAGAL
-565 GPHLARTSHASFVVL
+565 APGRARVSTAFVVL
-580 TRIELACTLVSRG
+580 TRVELACTLVSRG
-593 RAAEAIPLCAE
+593 RAAQAIPLCAE

-623 TLALAHWSAGE
+623 TLALAHWSAGQ
-634 YARAAGH
+634 YDRAAEQ
-641 ARACLRLPYTER
+641 ARACLRLPYTVR

-668 EALAGRAERA
+668 EALAGDAERA
-678 AVLHGAVDRIWHA
+678 GVLRGAVDRIWHD
-691 IGGDPTAAQRP
+691 IGGNPMDALGP
-702 GRLGAAEHRAR
+702 GRPRAAEQHARRA
-713 ELLGHHAYERS
+713 LGDHAYTLAH
-724 RRRGAAL
+724 RRGGRLTPEQAVAYALGEPARRQAPGVRAA
-731 SPEETV
+731 
-737 AFALDEGAETEV
+737 
-749 TATVGEDLV
+749 EDPA
-758 PAPRRSPTSSGLRGG
+758 PAPRTRAASAGCAG
-773 TPAVSGGHPAPAGR
+773 AAPAG
-787 TGPASAAAEGPAPG
+787 GPAGAAPEPG
-801 LREART
+801 ADHVC
-807 PAGSRAPDAAVTTGL
+807 AD
-822 PAEPV
+822 PV

-846 KQIADHLVIARRTAE
+846 RQIADHLVIARRTAE

-872 FRNRSQVAAWFSARS
+872 FHNRSQVAAWFSARAGL
-887 WS
+887 

>member
-1 MTGVVGGSESRRT
+1 MGGSESRRT

-29 EAAEVRRLLSA
+29 EAADVRRLLSA

-52 GKTRLAGHVAEQV
+52 GKTRLAGHVAGQV

-74 LVPLAALRDEAFV
+74 LVPLAALSDEAFV

-100 TVRPPLDVLVEY
+100 TVRPPLEILVDH
-112 LRDRRS
+112 LRERRL
-118 LIVLDNCEHLPRS
+118 LIVLDNCEHLLRS
-131 CATLAGTVLAAT
+131 CAVLAQAVLAAT

-157 VAGERLF
+157 LAGEQLF

-171 PPAEDIGPEAVET
+171 PAPEELSPSTSSSAVES

-198 VPGFTVGAANHRAVA
+198 VPGFTVGEANQQAVA

-235 LGVEQLVERLDDR
+235 LGVDQLVERLDDR

-272 SHELCTPEEQTV
+272 SHELCTPQEQLV
-284 WARLSVFV
+284 WAWLSVFV

-298 AAEAVCGGDAPGGG
+298 AAEAVC
-312 AGVRCAGGGAG
+312 AGED
-323 TGGGRARGAGTGEG
+323 AGTGERI
-337 GTGEGGTGEGETGE
+337 
-351 GGTGD
+351 
-356 VGAGEGGTAGAAGT
+356 APCA
-370 GLTAGTD
+370 

-389 VLVREEHGGRVRYRL
+389 VLVREEHGGQVRYRL
-404 LVSLREYGLEKLN
+404 LVSLRDYGLEKLHA
-417 DLGET
+417 LGAATE
-422 VATRRRHRDHFARLG
+422 TRRRHRDHFARLG
-437 AAYERAWFGPD
+437 AEYEQAWFGPD
-448 QVGIT
+448 QTEIT
-453 ERLRIDQDDFRAALD
+453 ERIRIDQDNFRAALD

-484 STLWFHWVA
+484 ARLWFHWVA
-493 YGIWGEG
+493 GGIWGEG
-500 RHWMDGALLAGA
+500 RHWMDGALRAGA
-512 RPDGSLTRAL
+512 RPDVALTRAM

-538 LAGLDPAR
+538 LAGLDPVRA
-546 PAPAD
+546 AAD
-551 DAELLVPAPPPVAL
+551 ADEELPVPAPPPVPAGAL
-565 GPHLARTSHASFVVL
+565 APGRARASTAFVVL
-580 TRIELACTLVSRG
+580 TRVELACTLVSRG
-593 RAAEAIPLCAE
+593 RADEAIPLCAE

-623 TLALAHWSAGE
+623 TLALAHWSAGQ
-634 YARAAGH
+634 YDRAAEH
-641 ARACLRLPYTER
+641 ARACLRLPYTVS

-668 EALAGRAERA
+668 EALAGDAERA
-678 AVLHGAVDRIWHA
+678 GVLRGAVDRIWHD
-691 IGGDPTAAQRP
+691 IGGNPMDDHRP
-702 GRLGAAEHRAR
+702 GRPRAAEHHAR
-713 ELLGHHAYERS
+713 LALGDHAYALAH
-724 RRRGAAL
+724 RRGGRLTAEQAVAYAL
-731 SPEETV
+731 
-737 AFALDEGAETEV
+737 
-749 TATVGEDLV
+749 GE
-758 PAPRRSPTSSGLRGG
+758 PSA
-773 TPAVSGGHPAPAGR
+773 
-787 TGPASAAAEGPAPG
+787 GPASAARTGGRRDGP
-801 LREART
+801 ART
-807 PAGSRAPDAAVTTGL
+807 PRTDDGRDGAGAVARTGEVSAARRPARNSSSGPREGSLTAGGPARAPASTKA
-822 PAEPV
+822 PAPAPVVDPV

-872 FRNRSQVAAWFSARS
+872 FHNRSQVAAWFSARAGL
-887 WS
+887 

>member
-1 MTGVVGGSESRRT
+1 MTSIVGGWESRRT

-29 EAAEVRRLLSA
+29 EAADVRRLLSA

-52 GKTRLAGHVAEQV
+52 GKTRLAGHVAGEV

-74 LVPLAALRDEAFV
+74 LVPLAALSDEAFV

-100 TVRPPLDVLVEY
+100 TVRPPLEILVDH
-112 LRDRRS
+112 LRDRRL
-118 LIVLDNCEHLPRS
+118 LIVLDNCEHLLRS
-131 CATLAGTVLAAT
+131 CAVLAQAVLAGT

-157 VAGERLF
+157 LAGEQLF

-171 PPAEDIGPEAVET
+171 PAPEELTPSAVES

-198 VPGFTVGAANHRAVA
+198 VPGFTVGEANQQAVA

-235 LGVEQLVERLDDR
+235 LGVDQLVERLDDR

-272 SHELCTPEEQTV
+272 SHELCTPQEQLV
-284 WARLSVFV
+284 WAWLSVFV

-298 AAEAVCGGDAPGGG
+298 AAEAVC
-312 AGVRCAGGGAG
+312 AG
-323 TGGGRARGAGTGEG
+323 ED
-337 GTGEGGTGEGETGE
+337 
-351 GGTGD
+351 GTGD
-356 VGAGEGGTAGAAGT
+356 RIAPCA
-370 GLTAGTD
+370 

-389 VLVREEHGGRVRYRL
+389 VLVREEHAGQVRYRL
-404 LVSLREYGLEKLN
+404 LVSLRDYGLEKLH
-417 DLGET
+417 DLGEAT
-422 VATRRRHRDHFARLG
+422 DTRRRHRDHFARLG
-437 AAYERAWFGPD
+437 AEYEQAWFGPD
-448 QVGIT
+448 QAEIT
-453 ERLRIDQDDFRAALD
+453 ERIRIDQDNFRAALD

-484 STLWFHWVA
+484 AGLWFHWVA
-493 YGIWGEG
+493 GGIWGEG
-500 RHWMDGALLAGA
+500 RHWMDGALRAGA
-512 RPDGSLTRAL
+512 RPDAGLTRAM

-538 LAGLDPAR
+538 LAGLDPLRSA
-546 PAPAD
+546 AAAE
-551 DAELLVPAPPPVAL
+551 AELPVPAPPPVPAGAL
-565 GPHLARTSHASFVVL
+565 VPGRTRASTAFVVL
-580 TRIELACTLVSRG
+580 TRVELACSLVSRG
-593 RAAEAIPLCAE
+593 RAADAIPLCAE

-623 TLALAHWSAGE
+623 TLALAHWSAGQ
-634 YARAAGH
+634 YDRAAEH
-641 ARACLRLPYTER
+641 ARACLRLPYTVS

-668 EALAGRAERA
+668 EALGGDAERA
-678 AVLHGAVDRIWHA
+678 GVLRGAVDRIWHD
-691 IGGDPTAAQRP
+691 IGGNPMDALRP
-702 GRLGAAEHRAR
+702 GRPRAAEHHARRALGDQGYTLAHRRGGRLTAEQAVAYALGGPGRGRVPGAR
-713 ELLGHHAYERS
+713 EG
-724 RRRGAAL
+724 
-731 SPEETV
+731 
-737 AFALDEGAETEV
+737 
-749 TATVGEDLV
+749 
-758 PAPRRSPTSSGLRGG
+758 
-773 TPAVSGGHPAPAGR
+773 
-787 TGPASAAAEGPAPG
+787 EGPAPAP
-801 LREART
+801 RARAAST
-807 PAGSRAPDAAVTTGL
+807 GGADAA
-822 PAEPV
+822 PAAGPVGTSPAQGAGPADPV

-872 FRNRSQVAAWFSARS
+872 FHNRSQVAAWFSARAGL
-887 WS
+887 

>member
-1 MTGVVGGSESRRT
+1 MGGSESRRT

-29 EAAEVRRLLSA
+29 EAADIRRLLSA

-52 GKTRLAGHVAEQV
+52 GKTRLAGHVAGQV

-74 LVPLAALRDEAFV
+74 LVPLAALSDEAFV

-100 TVRPPLDVLVEY
+100 TVRPPLEILVDH
-112 LRDRRS
+112 LRERRL

-131 CATLAGTVLAAT
+131 CAVLAQAVLAAT

-157 VAGERLF
+157 LAGEQLF

-171 PPAEDIGPEAVET
+171 PAPEELTPSAVES

-198 VPGFTVGAANHRAVA
+198 VPGFTVGEANQQAVA

-235 LGVEQLVERLDDR
+235 LGVDQLVERLDDR

-272 SHELCTPEEQTV
+272 SHELCTPQEQLV
-284 WARLSVFV
+284 WAWLSVFV

-298 AAEAVCGGDAPGGG
+298 AAEAVCAGKDAD
-312 AGVRCAGGGAG
+312 
-323 TGGGRARGAGTGEG
+323 TGEWI
-337 GTGEGGTGEGETGE
+337 
-351 GGTGD
+351 D
-356 VGAGEGGTAGAAGT
+356 PCA
-370 GLTAGTD
+370 

-389 VLVREEHGGRVRYRL
+389 VLVREEHAGQVRYRL
-404 LVSLREYGLEKLN
+404 LVSLRDYGLEKLH
-417 DLGET
+417 DLGE
-422 VATRRRHRDHFARLG
+422 AAGTRRRHRDHFARLG
-437 AAYERAWFGPD
+437 AEYEQAWFGPD
-448 QVGIT
+448 QAEIT
-453 ERLRIDQDDFRAALD
+453 ERIRIDQDNFRAALD

-484 STLWFHWVA
+484 AGLWFHWVA
-493 YGIWGEG
+493 GGIWGEG
-500 RHWMDGALLAGA
+500 RHWMDGALRAGA
-512 RPDGSLTRAL
+512 RPDAGLTRAM
-522 WAGALTSLV
+522 WAGAVTSLV

-538 LAGLDPAR
+538 LAGLDPVRTA
-546 PAPAD
+546 AAAD
-551 DAELLVPAPPPVAL
+551 GEPPVPAPPPVPAGAL
-565 GPHLARTSHASFVVL
+565 APGRARACTAFVVL
-580 TRIELACTLVSRG
+580 TRVELACTLVSRG

-623 TLALAHWSAGE
+623 TLALAHWSAGQ
-634 YARAAGH
+634 YDRAAEH
-641 ARACLRLPYTER
+641 ARACLRLPYTVR

-668 EALAGRAERA
+668 EALAGDAERA
-678 AVLHGAVDRIWHA
+678 GVLCGAVDRIWHD
-691 IGGDPTAAQRP
+691 IGGNPMDTLQPGSPRTAEHPARHTPGDPAHALAHRRGGRMTPEQAVAYALGEP
-702 GRLGAAEHRAR
+702 GEGAAALVRTCAASTVCEGVAPA
-713 ELLGHHAYERS
+713 GSTA
-724 RRRGAAL
+724 GAA
-731 SPEETV
+731 
-737 AFALDEGAETEV
+737 
-749 TATVGEDLV
+749 
-758 PAPRRSPTSSGLRGG
+758 
-773 TPAVSGGHPAPAGR
+773 PAVSTDP
-787 TGPASAAAEGPAPG
+787 GPG
-801 LREART
+801 
-807 PAGSRAPDAAVTTGL
+807 
-822 PAEPV
+822 PV

-872 FRNRSQVAAWFSARS
+872 FHNRSQVAAWFSARAGS
-887 WS
+887 

>member
-1 MTGVVGGSESRRT
+1 M
-14 SGFPAE
+14 
-20 LTSFVGRRD
+20 TSFVGRRD
-29 EAAEVRRLLSA
+29 EAADVRRLLSA

-52 GKTRLAGHVAEQV
+52 GKTRLAGHVAGQV

-74 LVPLAALRDEAFV
+74 LVPLAALSDEAFV

-100 TVRPPLDVLVEY
+100 TVRPPLEILVDH
-112 LRDRRS
+112 LRERRL
-118 LIVLDNCEHLPRS
+118 LIVLDNCEHLLRS
-131 CATLAGTVLAAT
+131 CAVLAQAVLAAT

-157 VAGERLF
+157 LAGEQLF

-171 PPAEDIGPEAVET
+171 PAPEELSPSTSSSAVES

-198 VPGFTVGAANHRAVA
+198 VPGFTVGEANQQAVA

-235 LGVEQLVERLDDR
+235 LGVDQLVERLDDR

-272 SHELCTPEEQTV
+272 SHELCTPQEQLV
-284 WARLSVFV
+284 WAWLSVFV

-298 AAEAVCGGDAPGGG
+298 AAEAVC
-312 AGVRCAGGGAG
+312 AGED
-323 TGGGRARGAGTGEG
+323 AGTGERI
-337 GTGEGGTGEGETGE
+337 
-351 GGTGD
+351 
-356 VGAGEGGTAGAAGT
+356 APCA
-370 GLTAGTD
+370 

-389 VLVREEHGGRVRYRL
+389 VLVREEHGGQVRYRL
-404 LVSLREYGLEKLN
+404 LVSLRDYGLEKLHA
-417 DLGET
+417 LGAATE
-422 VATRRRHRDHFARLG
+422 TRRRHRDHFARLG
-437 AAYERAWFGPD
+437 AEYEQAWFGPD
-448 QVGIT
+448 QTEIT
-453 ERLRIDQDDFRAALD
+453 ERIRIDQDNFRAALD

-484 STLWFHWVA
+484 ARLWFHWVA
-493 YGIWGEG
+493 GGIWGEG
-500 RHWMDGALLAGA
+500 RHWMDGALRAGA
-512 RPDGSLTRAL
+512 RPDVALTRAM

-538 LAGLDPAR
+538 LAGLDPVRA
-546 PAPAD
+546 AAD
-551 DAELLVPAPPPVAL
+551 ADEELPVPAPPPVPAGAL
-565 GPHLARTSHASFVVL
+565 APGRARASTAFVVL
-580 TRIELACTLVSRG
+580 TRVELACTLVSRG
-593 RAAEAIPLCAE
+593 RADEAIPLCAE

-623 TLALAHWSAGE
+623 TLALAHWSAGQ
-634 YARAAGH
+634 YDRAAEH
-641 ARACLRLPYTER
+641 ARACLRLPYTVS

-668 EALAGRAERA
+668 EALAGDAERA
-678 AVLHGAVDRIWHA
+678 GVLRGAVDRIWHD
-691 IGGDPTAAQRP
+691 IGGNPMDDHRP
-702 GRLGAAEHRAR
+702 GRPRAAEHHAR
-713 ELLGHHAYERS
+713 LALGDHAYALAH
-724 RRRGAAL
+724 RRGGRLTAEQAVAYAL
-731 SPEETV
+731 
-737 AFALDEGAETEV
+737 
-749 TATVGEDLV
+749 GE
-758 PAPRRSPTSSGLRGG
+758 PSA
-773 TPAVSGGHPAPAGR
+773 
-787 TGPASAAAEGPAPG
+787 GPASAARTGGRRDGP
-801 LREART
+801 ART
-807 PAGSRAPDAAVTTGL
+807 PRTDDGRDGAGAVARTGEVSAVRRPARNSSSGPREGSLTAGGPARAPASTKA
-822 PAEPV
+822 PAPAPVVDPV

-872 FRNRSQVAAWFSARS
+872 FHNRSQVAAWFSARAGL
-887 WS
+887 

>member
-1 MTGVVGGSESRRT
+1 MTSIVGGSEPRRT

-29 EAAEVRRLLSA
+29 EAADVRRLLSA

-52 GKTRLAGHVAEQV
+52 GKTRLAGHVAGQV

-100 TVRPPLDVLVEY
+100 TVRPPLEILVDH
-112 LRDRRS
+112 LRERS
-118 LIVLDNCEHLPRS
+118 LLIVLDNCEHLLRS
-131 CATLAGTVLAAT
+131 CAVLAGTVLAAT

-157 VAGERLF
+157 LAGEQLF

-171 PPAEDIGPEAVET
+171 PAPEELTPSAVES

-198 VPGFTVGAANHRAVA
+198 VPGFTVGEANQQAVA

-235 LGVEQLVERLDDR
+235 LGVDQLVERLDDR

-272 SHELCTPEEQTV
+272 SYELCTPQEQLV
-284 WARLSVFV
+284 WAWLSVFV

-298 AAEAVCGGDAPGGG
+298 AAEAVCA
-312 AGVRCAGGGAG
+312 AEAA
-323 TGGGRARGAGTGEG
+323 RA
-337 GTGEGGTGEGETGE
+337 EGEADPCT
-351 GGTGD
+351 
-356 VGAGEGGTAGAAGT
+356 
-370 GLTAGTD
+370 

-389 VLVREEHGGRVRYRL
+389 VLVREEHAGQVRYRL
-404 LVSLREYGLEKLN
+404 LVSLRDYGLEKLH
-417 DLGET
+417 DLGEAT
-422 VATRRRHRDHFARLG
+422 DTRRRHRDHFARLG
-437 AAYERAWFGPD
+437 AEYEQAWFGPD
-448 QVGIT
+448 QAEIT
-453 ERLRIDQDDFRAALD
+453 ERLRIDQDNFRAALD

-476 AQHGLRLA
+476 AQLGLRLA
-484 STLWFHWVA
+484 AGLWFHWVA
-493 YGIWGEG
+493 GGIWGEG
-500 RHWMDGALLAGA
+500 RHWMDGALRAGA
-512 RPDGSLTRAL
+512 RPDETLTRAM

-546 PAPAD
+546 TAAAAD
-551 DAELLVPAPPPVAL
+551 EELPVPAPPPVPAGAL
-565 GPHLARTSHASFVVL
+565 GSGRARACTAFVVL
-580 TRIELACTLVSRG
+580 TRVELACTLVSRG

-634 YARAAGH
+634 YDRAAEH
-641 ARACLRLPYTER
+641 ARACLRLPYTVR

-668 EALAGRAERA
+668 EALAGDAERA
-678 AVLHGAVDRIWHA
+678 GVLRGAVDRIWHD
-691 IGGDPTAAQRP
+691 IGGNPMDALRP
-702 GRLGAAEHRAR
+702 GRPRAAEHHARRA
-713 ELLGHHAYERS
+713 LGDHAYVLAH
-724 RRRGAAL
+724 RRGGRMTPEQAVAYAL
-731 SPEETV
+731 GEPV
-737 AFALDEGAETEV
+737 EGSASGARTGGRREGSGATPRTEGRRDGSASGARTAEAPAVHRNPPSGTQE
-749 TATVGEDLV
+749 GSV
-758 PAPRRSPTSSGLRGG
+758 PAGNPARAPSP
-773 TPAVSGGHPAPAGR
+773 AAHPAPA
-787 TGPASAAAEGPAPG
+787 PAPV
-801 LREART
+801 
-807 PAGSRAPDAAVTTGL
+807 AASD
-822 PAEPV
+822 PV

-872 FRNRSQVAAWFSARS
+872 FHNRSQVAAWFSARAGL
-887 WS
+887 

>member
-1 MTGVVGGSESRRT
+1 MTSIVGGSESRRT

-29 EAAEVRRLLSA
+29 EAADVRRLLSA

-52 GKTRLAGHVAEQV
+52 GKTRLAGHVAGQV

-74 LVPLAALRDEAFV
+74 LVPLAALSDEAFV

-100 TVRPPLDVLVEY
+100 TVRPPLEILVDH
-112 LRDRRS
+112 LRERRL
-118 LIVLDNCEHLPRS
+118 LIVLDNCEHLLRS
-131 CATLAGTVLAAT
+131 CAVLAGTVLAAT

-157 VAGERLF
+157 LAGEQLF

-171 PPAEDIGPEAVET
+171 PAPEELSPSTGSSAVES

-198 VPGFTVGAANHRAVA
+198 VPGFTVGEANQQAVA

-235 LGVEQLVERLDDR
+235 LGVDQLVERLDDR

-272 SHELCTPEEQTV
+272 SHELCTPQEQLV
-284 WARLSVFV
+284 WAWLSVFV

-298 AAEAVCGGDAPGGG
+298 AAEAVC
-312 AGVRCAGGGAG
+312 AGED
-323 TGGGRARGAGTGEG
+323 AGTGERI
-337 GTGEGGTGEGETGE
+337 
-351 GGTGD
+351 
-356 VGAGEGGTAGAAGT
+356 APCA
-370 GLTAGTD
+370 

-389 VLVREEHGGRVRYRL
+389 VLVREEHGGHVRYRL
-404 LVSLREYGLEKLN
+404 LVSLRDYGLEKLHAL
-417 DLGET
+417 DAATE
-422 VATRRRHRDHFARLG
+422 TRRRHRDHFARLG
-437 AAYERAWFGPD
+437 AEYEQAWFGPD
-448 QVGIT
+448 QTEIT
-453 ERLRIDQDDFRAALD
+453 ARIRIDQDNFRAALD

-484 STLWFHWVA
+484 AGLWFHWVA
-493 YGIWGEG
+493 GGIWGEG
-500 RHWMDGALLAGA
+500 RHWMDGALRAGA
-512 RPDGSLTRAL
+512 RPDVALTRAM

-538 LAGLDPAR
+538 LAGLDPVRA
-546 PAPAD
+546 AAD
-551 DAELLVPAPPPVAL
+551 ADEELPVPAPPPVPAGAL
-565 GPHLARTSHASFVVL
+565 APGRARASTAFVVL
-580 TRIELACTLVSRG
+580 TRVELACTLVSRG
-593 RAAEAIPLCAE
+593 RADEAIPLCAE

-623 TLALAHWSAGE
+623 TLALAHWSAGQ
-634 YARAAGH
+634 YDRAAEH
-641 ARACLRLPYTER
+641 ARACLRLPYTVS

-668 EALAGRAERA
+668 EALAGDAERA
-678 AVLHGAVDRIWHA
+678 GVLRGAVDRIWHD
-691 IGGDPTAAQRP
+691 IGGNPMDDHRP
-702 GRLGAAEHRAR
+702 GRPRAAEHHARRA
-713 ELLGHHAYERS
+713 LGDHAYALAH
-724 RRRGAAL
+724 RRGGRLTAEQAVAYAL
-731 SPEETV
+731 
-737 AFALDEGAETEV
+737 
-749 TATVGEDLV
+749 GEP
-758 PAPRRSPTSSGLRGG
+758 PA
-773 TPAVSGGHPAPAGR
+773 
-787 TGPASAAAEGPAPG
+787 GPASAARTGGRRDGPARAPRTDDGRDGPG
-801 LREART
+801 AVART
-807 PAGSRAPDAAVTTGL
+807 GEVSAVRRTARNSSSGPREGSLTAGGPGRAPASTKA
-822 PAEPV
+822 PAPAPVVDPV

-872 FRNRSQVAAWFSARS
+872 FHNRSQVAAWFSARAGL
-887 WS
+887 

>member
-1 MTGVVGGSESRRT
+1 MTSIVGGSESRRT

-29 EAAEVRRLLSA
+29 EAADVRRLLSA

-52 GKTRLAGHVAEQV
+52 GKTRLAGHVAGQV

-74 LVPLAALRDEAFV
+74 LVPLAALSDEAFV
-87 PHAVNDALGVRNE
+87 PHAVNDAFGVRNE
-100 TVRPPLDVLVEY
+100 TVRPPLEILVDH
-112 LRDRRS
+112 LRERRL
-118 LIVLDNCEHLPRS
+118 LIVLDNCEHLLRS
-131 CATLAGTVLAAT
+131 CAVLAGTVLAAT

-157 VAGERLF
+157 LAGEQLF

-171 PPAEDIGPEAVET
+171 PAPEELSLSTSSSAMES

-198 VPGFTVGAANHRAVA
+198 VPGFTVGEANQQAVA

-235 LGVEQLVERLDDR
+235 LGVDQLVERLDDR

-272 SHELCTPEEQTV
+272 SHELCTPQEQLV
-284 WARLSVFV
+284 WAWLSVFV

-298 AAEAVCGGDAPGGG
+298 AAEAVC
-312 AGVRCAGGGAG
+312 AGED
-323 TGGGRARGAGTGEG
+323 AGTGERI
-337 GTGEGGTGEGETGE
+337 
-351 GGTGD
+351 
-356 VGAGEGGTAGAAGT
+356 APCA
-370 GLTAGTD
+370 

-389 VLVREEHGGRVRYRL
+389 VLVREEHGGQVRYRL
-404 LVSLREYGLEKLN
+404 LVSLRDYGLEKLHA
-417 DLGET
+417 LGAATE
-422 VATRRRHRDHFARLG
+422 TRRRHRDHFARLG
-437 AAYERAWFGPD
+437 AEYEQAWFGPD
-448 QVGIT
+448 QTEIT
-453 ERLRIDQDDFRAALD
+453 ERIRIDQDNFRAALD

-484 STLWFHWVA
+484 ARLWFHWVA
-493 YGIWGEG
+493 GGIWGEG
-500 RHWMDGALLAGA
+500 RHWMDGALRAGA
-512 RPDGSLTRAL
+512 HPDVALTRAM

-538 LAGLDPAR
+538 LAGLDPVRTA
-546 PAPAD
+546 AD
-551 DAELLVPAPPPVAL
+551 ADEELPVPAPPPAGAL
-565 GPHLARTSHASFVVL
+565 APGRARACTAFVVL
-580 TRIELACTLVSRG
+580 TRVELACTLVSRG
-593 RAAEAIPLCAE
+593 RADEAIPLCAE

-623 TLALAHWSAGE
+623 TLALAHWSAGQ
-634 YARAAGH
+634 YDRAAEH
-641 ARACLRLPYTER
+641 ARACLRLPYTVS

-668 EALAGRAERA
+668 EALAGDAERA
-678 AVLHGAVDRIWHA
+678 GVLRGAVDRIWHD
-691 IGGDPTAAQRP
+691 IGGNPVEALQP
-702 GRLGAAEHRAR
+702 GRPRAAEHHARRA
-713 ELLGHHAYERS
+713 LGDHAYALAH
-724 RRRGAAL
+724 RRGGRLTPEQAVAYALGEPGEGPSAARTGGRY
-731 SPEETV
+731 EGA
-737 AFALDEGAETEV
+737 AFAPRADDGRDGSGPGVHA
-749 TATVGEDLV
+749 GEV
-758 PAPRRSPTSSGLRGG
+758 PAVRRNAASSSPGHREGSLTAG
-773 TPAVSGGHPAPAGR
+773 TPARALAS
-787 TGPASAAAEGPAPG
+787 TKASAPVTAPVV
-801 LREART
+801 
-807 PAGSRAPDAAVTTGL
+807 D
-822 PAEPV
+822 PV

-872 FRNRSQVAAWFSARS
+872 FHNRSQVAAWFSARAGL
-887 WS
+887 